1 MGDRMTPETR
11 FERIETALQLTA
23 ETLQTLAQSHV
34 ATQTTLKGMMEV
46 QAINQGTLQTL
57 NQSIT
62 VLNQSITVLNES
74 VTRYVDAADA
84 RMRRLE
90 ENLDGLI
97 RAITAEHSNGK
108 SKNQ

>member
-1 MGDRMTPETR
+1 MTTEER

-34 ATQTTLKGMMEV
+34 ATQAATAGLIE
-46 QAINQGTLQTL
+46 AQTQTQETISAL

-62 VLNQSITVLNES
+62 RS
-74 VTRYVDAADA
+74 VDAAEA
-84 RMRRLE
+84 RTKRLE
-90 ENLDGLI
+90 ENLDALI

-108 SKNQ
+108 SKHQ